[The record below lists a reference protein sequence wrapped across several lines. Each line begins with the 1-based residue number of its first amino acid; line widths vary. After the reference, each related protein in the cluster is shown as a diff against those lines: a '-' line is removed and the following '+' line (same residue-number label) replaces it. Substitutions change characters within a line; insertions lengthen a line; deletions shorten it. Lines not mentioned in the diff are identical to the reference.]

1 MALSTLNV
9 HRCTTSLITGTTS
22 IVSPEETNF
31 LRFVNLVLKR
41 APKAVRVYFDTIHP
55 PCNLAADLASERPT
69 LTSLRARKVINQV
82 QWNTLFG
89 VNNPVSNDFDV
100 TLLIC
105 LLRNMSPS
113 TTAPAGGFDVL
124 PNPSDVSTGADL
136 ARIKFYRKTVAHST
150 DARMN
155 ANEFHTSWTDIEGAI
170 GRLGGAVL
178 LNEAKTLMV
187 TTIDDS
193 ERELL
198 LEHLLEIRQLRL
210 ERSETIPWNVRE
222 LT

>member
-1 MALSTLNV
+1 MALSTLIV
-9 HRCTTSLITGTTS
+9 HRCTTGLTTGATS

-41 APKAVRVYFDTIHP
+41 VPKAVRVYFDTVHP
-55 PCNLAADLASERPT
+55 PSNLAADLASEKPT
-69 LTSLRARKVINQV
+69 LTNLRARKVINQV

-89 VNNPVSNDFDV
+89 VHSPLSRDFDV

-113 TTAPAGGFDVL
+113 TPAPTAGFDIL

-136 ARIKFYRKTVAHST
+136 ARIKFYRNKVAHSA

-155 ANEFHTSWTDIEGAI
+155 ANEFNTSWIDVEGAI
-170 GRLGGAVL
+170 GRLGGSAL
-178 LNEAKTLMV
+178 LNEAQTLMV
-187 TTIDDS
+187 TSIDDS
-193 ERELL
+193 ERELF

-210 ERSETIPWNVRE
+210 
-222 LT
+222 